1 MPKADPNNT
10 PSRRRFLV
18 VAAGAVAA
26 GAGIAAKAAQPANSL
41 EHSIAP
47 DAFGAVPAAGS
58 TAVAAGPDAA
68 LITTCNRFVA
78 IWIEL
83 AELARI
89 DGWAPDH
96 GPLHNRYEAL
106 VAEQHPIADWLQT
119 EPEPTTRAGAQAMAQ
134 AALVMTP
141 RDFHGVL
148 QPAAR
153 GEFHMPLL
161 KWVAVTDPFG
171 DSLLAASA

>member
-1 MPKADPNNT
+1 MAT
-10 PSRRRFLV
+10 
-18 VAAGAVAA
+18 GAVAA
-26 GAGIAAKAAQPANSL
+26 GTGIAAKAAQPASSL
-41 EHSIAP
+41 DIAP

-58 TAVAAGPDAA
+58 TVVAAGPDAA
-68 LITTCNRFVA
+68 LIAACNRFVA

-96 GPLHNRYEAL
+96 GPLHDRYEAL
-106 VAEQHPIADWLQT
+106 LAEQHPIVDWLQT

-134 AALVMTP
+134 AALVTAP

-171 DSLLAASA
+171 NSLLAASA